1 MAILVTNNAS
11 STLAAGITSSD
22 TSLTVSTGGGAL
34 FPTTSATDYFYAT
47 LVNSSNVNEIVKVT
61 ARSTDTFTI
70 VRAQDGTAAIAF
82 LAGDKVDLRVTAAV
96 LNDKASLTAP
106 NLFTDKVS
114 MSGNTNT
121 VAAFTASVSTAGVM
135 TVSAIASGTLTV
147 GHYIYASSTDENAP
161 KNAYIVNQL
170 TGSTGSTGT
179 YTLSVKPST
188 AVSSTSTWNSYIGTG
203 TRFRINETDTAVNV
217 NQPLGA
223 VEWYGNDAS
232 LGASVKAYIQA
243 DANTANQQTYLM
255 FGVTDNTTTNSD
267 AEESLRLTRTGSTV
281 YITAPKSLSI
291 AGDSLSLGSTSTN
304 LYLKGGVN
312 IENWAYPIGDAVGGL
327 HYASTT
333 SGPKPDGSY
342 PTLPTTAS
350 TVTDIVD
357 LASLTQG
364 STGSRFLGN
373 SGTAIVDIS
382 ITGVINPA
390 SGYVGSFSGTATTS
404 TNVLNVTA
412 VTFGTLYVGTVI
424 TGTSIALGTRIT
436 AFGTGTG
443 GVGTYTLSSTPG
455 TLTSRAV
462 LGQNIVRIA
471 KRWQQVVVEDPNAA
485 TTWTVS
491 NAALIGTAYESN
503 TTLWPV
509 GAVNAGAAS
518 LVATGSTLMLRY
530 TTPAHLDAL
539 GTYSLGA
546 NFRVT
551 VLGV

>member
-11 STLAAGITSSD
+11 STLSAGITSSD
-22 TSLTVSTGGGAL
+22 TSLTVTAGGGAL

-47 LVNSSNVNEIVKVT
+47 LVNSSNVTEIVKVT

-82 LAGDKVDLRVTAAV
+82 LAGDKIDLRVIAAV

-135 TVSAIASGTLTV
+135 TVSAISSGTLTV

-170 TGSTGSTGT
+170 TGTTGSTGT

-255 FGVTDNTTTNSD
+255 FGVADNTTTNSD

-281 YITAPKSLSI
+281 YITAPKALNIS
-291 AGDSLSLGSTSTN
+291 GDSLSLGGSFQS
-304 LYLKGGVN
+304 LYLEGAVS
-312 IENWAYPIGDAVGGL
+312 IDNWGYPIGDSVGGL
-327 HYASTT
+327 HYASST
-333 SGPKPDGSY
+333 SGPKPDGSS
-342 PTLPTTAS
+342 PTPPTTAS

-364 STGSRFLGN
+364 SGSRFLGN
-373 SGTAIVDIS
+373 AGTAIVDIS
-382 ITGVINPA
+382 IAGYICPA
-390 SGYVGSFSGTATTS
+390 VGYTGSFSGTATTA
-404 TNVLNVTA
+404 TNVLTVTA

-455 TLTSRAV
+455 TLGSRTV

-491 NAALIGTAYESN
+491 NAALVGTAYESN

-539 GTYSLGA
+539 GTYGLTA

-551 VLGV
+551 VLSA